1 MQPGGREWISVKRE
15 ILAAAALAV
24 AALAVCVCCFWLM
37 NRPRTLIDAP
47 NLLVTQQGHHVTVTD
62 RAGQNAY
69 LFRYQHTRKHET
81 QQNAEKR
88 PYRVTNT
95 ETIKID
101 IDSDGK
107 TLILTDADGTV
118 FTLRKKVLFDAKE
131 KFSR

>member
-1 MQPGGREWISVKRE
+1 MKNE
-15 ILAAAALAV
+15 ILTAAALAV

-37 NRPRTLIDAP
+37 NRPRTLIDVE
-47 NLLVTQQGHHVTVTD
+47 NVLVTQQGHFLTVTD

-69 LFRYQHTRKHET
+69 LFRYHHTRKRET
-81 QQNAEKR
+81 RENAEKR
-88 PYRVTNT
+88 PYRVTDT

-118 FTLRKKVLFDAKE
+118 FTARKKVLF
-131 KFSR
+131 